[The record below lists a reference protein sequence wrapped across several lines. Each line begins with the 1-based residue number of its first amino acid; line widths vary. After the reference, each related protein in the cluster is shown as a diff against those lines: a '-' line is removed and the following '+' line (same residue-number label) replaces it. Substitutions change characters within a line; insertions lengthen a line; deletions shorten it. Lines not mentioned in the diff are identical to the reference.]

1 MTEETKQEV
10 PEVAVESA
18 ASSSPTPQGPDLNI
32 SDLAAMKNIIDVASQ
47 RGAFKAPELE
57 LVGKTYNK
65 LVTFLDSVNKRE
77 QP

>member
-1 MTEETKQEV
+1 MTEEVKQEAQ
-10 PEVAVESA
+10 ETVEENA
-18 ASSSPTPQGPDLNI
+18 APVQPSQQGPDLNI

-65 LVTFLDSVNKRE
+65 LALFLDSVNKRE